1 MRVVLQ
7 RVSQASVTIDGRVA
21 GAIGRGFCLLVGFA
35 HADGTEQVDW
45 MAEKV
50 AGLRLF
56 ADAEGKMNLGLAEV
70 GGAVLVISQFTL
82 YGDAA
87 KGRRPSFI
95 DAARPETA
103 IPLYE
108 RFVGRAAGARSRD
121 RYRRVRRGHAGRN
134 PQRRPRHPHPGPR
147 MIRESLTL
155 ASSSPRRRQLLEM
168 LGIPLQVVAPNIPE
182 VRRIVETPVDY
193 VERLARE
200 KAMSVPG
207 GLVLGADTTVVIRDE
222 ILEKPT
228 DAADAMRM
236 LRKLQGRTHQVV
248 TSVALVADE
257 AIHQATDVTNVVFR
271 KLSDPFLEAYVAT
284 GEPMDKAGAY
294 GIQGYGAALV
304 ERIEGDFFSVM
315 GLPLRLVLDLLEQA
329 GRGYRFDGRSGTA
342 AVTEVR

>member
-1 MRVVLQ
+1 
-7 RVSQASVTIDGRVA
+7 
-21 GAIGRGFCLLVGFA
+21 
-35 HADGTEQVDW
+35 
-45 MAEKV
+45 
-50 AGLRLF
+50 
-56 ADAEGKMNLGLAEV
+56 
-70 GGAVLVISQFTL
+70 
-82 YGDAA
+82 
-87 KGRRPSFI
+87 
-95 DAARPETA
+95 
-103 IPLYE
+103 
-108 RFVGRAAGARSRD
+108 
-121 RYRRVRRGHAGRN
+121 
-134 PQRRPRHPHPGPR
+134 

-271 KLSDPFLEAYVAT
+271 KLSDPFLEAYVGT

-315 GLPLRLVLDLLEQA
+315 GLPLRLVLDLLEEA